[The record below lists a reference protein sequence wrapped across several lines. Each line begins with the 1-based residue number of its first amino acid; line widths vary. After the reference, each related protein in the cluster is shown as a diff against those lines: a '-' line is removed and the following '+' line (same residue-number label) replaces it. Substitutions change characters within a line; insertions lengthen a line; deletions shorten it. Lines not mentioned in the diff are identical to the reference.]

1 MSVSDYEQRLVFA
14 ARNGNERCFEE
25 LYKRYYQKV
34 YLLAK
39 STLKNEAD
47 AEDVLQQTFISAW
60 RNLPGLEDI
69 GAFNTWL
76 QRITL
81 NQCYSLLRRNKP
93 VISADEEDE
102 DGRSSIADL
111 ESDLMLPEVYAQQ
124 EDLKERLG
132 RIISQL
138 SDVQRQ
144 TVQLYY
150 FDEMTVEEI
159 AAVMDCSVGTV
170 KSRLYLARNAIR
182 TEIEEIE
189 QKTGTKFYGVAGLPL
204 LSLRRLFVSQA
215 EAASMPL
222 SSAAGAYSEITAEL
236 FGTAKSLLSEAAEA
250 GLNRAGKAAAK
261 SAAKKTVASAAK
273 GIGSRIIAAAV
284 SAGILCGSIAGGFSD
299 VSAAKVAVP
308 DGGLE
313 TVIESSMSNSKSS
326 SAENLSSVYRA
337 YAELLEQEKEYIDLY
352 TWQKGYYGSTREKPE
367 YTRENEPKPVVL
379 ADIYGDE
386 LPELVY
392 VSGYVSEETP
402 NACYCTDLHIVTY
415 RDGAAIELYCR
426 SWDYNVAG
434 GFHYCLFQ
442 RSADKALY
450 AFESYGDEYWINEY
464 VRFAEEDGVLVEKD
478 DLKYDRHPDYD
489 NIVDGY
495 LNSIDKYTLDDVEIS
510 ENDYLS
516 LQKELTDS
524 TSTVLMYSSYISE
537 DMRAFAAE
545 HGCPAMTCDEAIFYL
560 QERSGQPFA
569 VQPEDIPA
577 SLTRFFDQ
585 FNFGYGG
592 DFDAEADS
600 SAFTA
605 QYNLMDR
612 IMANGSCCDSHLY
625 PGKSCVEHWEDGT
638 ADPQGRYTDNGGSYM
653 EFDIAQAKW
662 IAKNIL
668 NQSEDRI
675 ETLLADGEKNGLYY
689 IQDGTV
695 YLPLG
700 GVGGPAHII
709 TYLSA
714 AFDGTRLEVVY
725 SDQIEG
731 FPDTMRYFRAVVTY
745 KEIDGCCY
753 WSLYRQTVIS
763 ADEAIR
769 LPDIDENDLF
779 DYLNGIQFTF
789 TSGIGGWGTELTVCA
804 DGSFSGSYS
813 DCEYGIYTVYFSEF
827 AGKFSDP
834 RKINNYTLAV
844 TLTEFTT
851 QDAPGTEYYDEA
863 DGLTYIA
870 TEPYGITGGTTFY
883 FYLPG
888 APVSALPESYV
899 DWTRYM
905 ISYKGDGIYL
915 PFWGLYNEE
924 ECNGFYS
931 DEASIEPRSGRVVT
945 VPVRFTGD
953 KTVDLNWGWDL
964 FNKDASEYDHDLAMA
979 GLVLSQAAELGE
991 GEIKARYQALG
1002 FENTQ
1007 TVYYSGREDNMNM
1020 PASCFASSEVNSED
1034 GPVYFVSVAVR
1045 GTADFGDVLTDLGSV
1060 TDGFNGAANRIKE
1073 DFKSYYSTLSDYYGK
1088 EVTPDNTVLFITGH
1102 SLGAAVAGQLGQMLE
1117 GSCGRRSKMFVYT
1130 FASPNYQTFAY
1141 DTEAY
1146 TNIHNILNIKDIV
1159 PEVPFGFKKY
1169 GHSWYYDA
1177 SENGVAGILANHIC
1191 ETYLDCMLRSLPA
1204 NMGDGAGT
1212 AYSLSSVHCPV
1223 DIQVLD
1229 RDGKLTAW
1237 TVGEQVHYADGAEL
1251 LVVTDG
1257 EEKYVY
1263 APAGVAYN
1271 LVFVGTGDGTMQY
1284 VQQSVSGGEVICEQ
1298 TFDAVKIEPEKLL
1311 YAQVDPANASA
1322 QALQVIDRAGHIRR
1336 NVQPSGKEAKPL
1348 FSFSAFGW
1356 VLFGLDVIS
1365 AVALVFSIL
1374 SVIRLKKKSAVLVP
1388 S

>member
-1 MSVSDYEQRLVFA
+1 MTDYEQALVFA
-14 ARNGNERCFEE
+14 ARNGNEKSFEE
-25 LYKRYYQKV
+25 LYKLYYQKV
-34 YLLAK
+34 FLLAK
-39 STLKNEAD
+39 TTLKNEAD

-60 RNLPGLEDI
+60 KNISNLEDA

-81 NQCYSLLRRNKP
+81 NQCYSLLRKSKQA
-93 VISADEEDE
+93 VSIDEEDE
-102 DGRSSIADL
+102 DGHGVAEL
-111 ESDLMLPEVYAQQ
+111 ESDLLLPEVYAQQ

-132 RIISQL
+132 KIISQL

-170 KSRLYLARNAIR
+170 KSRLFLARKAIR
-182 TEIEEIE
+182 TEIEESE
-189 QKTGTKFYGVAGLPL
+189 RKTGMKFYGVAGIPL
-204 LSLRRLFVSQA
+204 LALGKLFISQA

-236 FGTAKSLLSEAAEA
+236 FGTAKSLLSEASEA

-313 TVIESSMSNSKSS
+313 TVIESSMSNSENSG
-326 SAENLSSVYRA
+326 AENLSSAYRA

-367 YTRENEPKPVVL
+367 YTRDNEPKPVVL

-386 LPELVY
+386 LPELIY
-392 VSGYVSEETP
+392 VSGYVSEEMP

-442 RSADKALY
+442 RDTDKTLY
-450 AFESYGDEYWINEY
+450 AFESYGDDYWINEY
-464 VRFAEEDGVLVEKD
+464 VRFAEEDGELVEKD

-516 LQKELTDS
+516 MQKELTDS

-537 DMRAFAAE
+537 DMSAFAALN
-545 HGCPAMTCDEAIFYL
+545 GCPAMTCDEAIFYL
-560 QERSGQPFA
+560 QEQSGQPFT

-577 SLTRFFDQ
+577 SLSRFFDQ

-592 DFDAEADS
+592 DFDAEADL
-600 SAFTA
+600 SAFSA

-612 IMANGSCCDSHLY
+612 IMTNGSCCDSRLY
-625 PGKSCVEHWEDGT
+625 PGQSRVEHWGDGT
-638 ADPQGRYTDNGGSYM
+638 VDPQGRYTGNGGSYM

-675 ETLLADGEKNGLYY
+675 ETLLADGEENGFYY
-689 IQDGTV
+689 IQDGTA

-709 TYLSA
+709 TYFSA

-731 FPDTMRYFRAVVTY
+731 SPDTVRYFRAVVTY

-753 WSLYRQTVIS
+753 WSLYQQTAIS

-779 DYLNGIQFTF
+779 DYLNGISFTF
-789 TSGIGGWGTELTVCA
+789 SSGIGGWGTELTVHA
-804 DGSFSGSYS
+804 DGTFSGSYS
-813 DCEYGIYTVYFSEF
+813 DSELMEKLTYVSDF
-827 AGKFSDP
+827 HGKFSTP
-834 RKINNYTLAV
+834 KKINSYTYAL
-844 TLTEFTT
+844 TLEQLTTEK
-851 QDAPGTEYYDEA
+851 QPGEKWYDESI
-863 DGLTYIA
+863 DLTYIA
-870 TEPYGITGGTTFY
+870 STPYGVEGGTTFY
-883 FYLPG
+883 VYLPG
-888 APVSALPESYV
+888 APVSALPELFV

-931 DEASIEPRSGRVVT
+931 DEANIERRSGRVVT
-945 VPVRFTGD
+945 VPVKFTD
-953 KTVDLNWGWDL
+953 STMIDLNWGWDL
-964 FNKDASEYDHDLAMA
+964 FDKDASEYDHNIAMA
-979 GLVLSQAAELGE
+979 GLTLSQAAELGE
-991 GEIKARYQALG
+991 WEIKARYQALG

-1020 PASCFASSEVNSED
+1020 PASCFASSEVSSEN
-1034 GPVYFVSVAVR
+1034 GTVYFVSVAVR

-1060 TDGFNGAANRIKE
+1060 TDGFNAAANRIKE
-1073 DFKSYYSTLSDYYGK
+1073 DFKSYYSSLSDYYGK

-1117 GSCGRRSKMFVYT
+1117 GSCGHRNKLFVYT

-1146 TNIHNILNIKDIV
+1146 TNIHNIINIKDIV

-1169 GHSWYYDA
+1169 GHYWFYDA
-1177 SENGVAGILANHIC
+1177 SENGVNGILENHIC
-1191 ETYLDCMLRSLPA
+1191 ETYLDCMLRGLPS

-1212 AYSLSSVHCPV
+1212 SYSLSSVHCPV
-1223 DIQVLD
+1223 DIRVLD
-1229 RDGKLTAW
+1229 ADGQLAAW
-1237 TVGEQVHYADGAEL
+1237 TVGEQVHYADGVEL

-1263 APAGVAYN
+1263 APDGIKYSIA
-1271 LVFVGTGDGTMQY
+1271 FVGTGSGTMDY
-1284 VQQSVSGGEVICEQ
+1284 TQQIISNGEIVSEKVFENISVETG
-1298 TFDAVKIEPEKLL
+1298 KLF
-1311 YAQVDPANASA
+1311 YADVENASA
-1322 QALQVIDRAGHIRR
+1322 QRLKVIDNAGHIQK
-1336 NVQPSGKEAKPL
+1336 NVTEAGKETAQV
-1348 FSFSAFGW
+1348 FSFSWVGW
-1356 VLFGLDVIS
+1356 LLLGLDVIS
-1365 AVALVFSIL
+1365 AAALVFSIL
-1374 SVIRLKKKSAVLVP
+1374 SIIRLKKKSGVP
-1388 S
+1388 VP